1 MTGLIVASATAAAL
15 GVMGAGTFVSG
26 QSPIWTGDVEIDTWS
41 PNLEQLVRIA
51 GGSGGQIGVSI
62 RDLNNEE
69 LKGKAATGVVVEDVE
84 ADSPAQK
91 AGFRTG
97 DIVVEFD
104 GERVRS
110 ARQFTR
116 LVQETPDGRA
126 VKIAVMRNGQ
136 KQVLD
141 ATPEAG
147 RMAWNFGIDG
157 DRLKEEI
164 ERGLREYP
172 RAFPVEP
179 PQFDFRY
186 DDRGPRRFEYRLPE
200 MVMPYMGGRARLGIS
215 VQSLTPELEEYFGAK
230 NGGVL
235 VSSVAP
241 DSAAAKAGVKAGD
254 VIATINGRGVND
266 TGDLMRELRELSG
279 EVTLGVVRDRKEM
292 TLKATLEQPAMRTPR
307 AGSRPG
313 VI

>member
-1 MTGLIVASATAAAL
+1 MKNIKFGAFFLGLVLAVSGAVSLVYAQDRAEPRRLDRGNVMVLDGRGAQL
-15 GVMGAGTFVSG
+15 GVMVS
-26 QSPIWTGDVEIDTWS
+26 DVADAKTS
-41 PNLEQLVRIA
+41 GVRIDE
-51 GGSGGQIGVSI
+51 V
-62 RDLNNEE
+62 NP
-69 LKGKAATGVVVEDVE
+69 
-84 ADSPAQK
+84 DSPAEK
-91 AGFRTG
+91 AGLREG
-97 DIVVEFD
+97 DIVIEFD

-147 RMAWNFGIDG
+147 RMTWNFGIDS

-200 MVMPYMGGRARLGIS
+200 MVMPYMGGRARLGVS

-254 VIATINGRGVND
+254 VITTINSRRVND
-266 TGDLMRELRELSG
+266 TGDLAQELRELSG
-279 EVTLGVVRDRKEM
+279 EVTIGVVRDRKAME
-292 TLKATLEQPAMRTPR
+292 LKATLDQPRGLSPQSPRTR
-307 AGSRPG
+307 SRPG
-313 VI
+313 VVL

>member
-1 MTGLIVASATAAAL
+1 MKNIKFGAFFLGLVLAVSGAVSLVYAQDRAEPRRLDRGNVMVLDGRGAQL
-15 GVMGAGTFVSG
+15 GVMVSDPSTR
-26 QSPIWTGDVEIDTWS
+26 QSPQADS
-41 PNLEQLVRIA
+41 
-51 GGSGGQIGVSI
+51 GSL
-62 RDLNNEE
+62 R
-69 LKGKAATGVVVEDVE
+69 AGVVVDEVSP
-84 ADSPAQK
+84 DSPAER
-91 AGFRTG
+91 AGIQVG
-97 DIVVEFD
+97 DIIVEFD

-116 LVQETPDGRA
+116 LVQETPGGRA

-136 KQVLD
+136 KQLLD

-147 RMAWNFGIDG
+147 RMTWNFGIDS

-172 RAFPVEP
+172 RAFPIEP
-179 PQFDFRY
+179 PRFDFRY

-200 MVMPYMGGRARLGIS
+200 MVMPYMGGRARLGVS

-254 VIATINGRGVND
+254 VITTINGRGVND
-266 TGDLMRELRELSG
+266 TGDLMQELRELSG
-279 EVTLGVVRDRKEM
+279 EVTIGVIRDRKAM
-292 TLKATLEQPAMRTPR
+292 TLKATLEQPAMRTTPR
-307 AGSRPG
+307 SGSRPG
-313 VI
+313 VIL

>member
-1 MTGLIVASATAAAL
+1 MKNIKFGAFFLGLALAVSGAVSLLYAHPSTQESSASRNSPSLRVFEGRGAQL
-15 GVMGAGTFVSG
+15 GVMVSDIADAKTSG
-26 QSPIWTGDVEIDTWS
+26 
-41 PNLEQLVRIA
+41 VRIDE
-51 GGSGGQIGVSI
+51 V
-62 RDLNNEE
+62 NP
-69 LKGKAATGVVVEDVE
+69 
-84 ADSPAQK
+84 DSPAEK
-91 AGFRTG
+91 AGLREG

-147 RMAWNFGIDG
+147 RMAWNFGIDS

-172 RAFPVEP
+172 RPFSVEP
-179 PQFDFRY
+179 PEFEFRY

-200 MVMPYMGGRARLGIS
+200 MVMPYMGGRARLGVS

-254 VIATINGRGVND
+254 VITTINGRGVND
-266 TGDLMRELRELSG
+266 TGDLLQELRELSG
-279 EVTLGVVRDRKEM
+279 EVTIGVVRDKKAME
-292 TLKATLEQPAMRTPR
+292 LKATLDKPKGLSPQSPR

-313 VI
+313 VVL

>member
-1 MTGLIVASATAAAL
+1 MKNIKFGAFFLGLALVVSGAVSLLYAQDRAEPRRLDRGNVMMLDGRGAQL
-15 GVMGAGTFVSG
+15 GVMVS
-26 QSPIWTGDVEIDTWS
+26 DVVDAKMS
-41 PNLEQLVRIA
+41 GVRIDE
-51 GGSGGQIGVSI
+51 V
-62 RDLNNEE
+62 N
-69 LKGKAATGVVVEDVE
+69 

-91 AGFRTG
+91 AGLKEG

-116 LVQETPDGRA
+116 LVQETPDGRP

-147 RMAWNFGIDG
+147 RMTWNFGIDS

-200 MVMPYMGGRARLGIS
+200 MVMPYMGGRARLGVS

-266 TGDLMRELRELSG
+266 TGDLMQELRELSG
-279 EVTLGVVRDRKEM
+279 EVTLGVVRDRKEI